1 MNLFEA
7 VKASVTARQAAERY
21 GIEIDRTG
29 KACCIFHDDRHPSM
43 KVDERFHCFACG
55 ADGDAIDLTAQ
66 LFGIGLKEAAAQLA
80 ADFQIAYDEKRGG
93 RGPAKAGSIKARK
106 SLIKRLKN
114 YQNETY
120 RVLCSYFHLL
130 RKWEAEYAPRTED
143 EEWHPLFMEAIQNSV
158 RVEYLLDELMGCS
171 PDKAKE
177 IIALNKNEIG
187 RYANRLREVH
197 AAQKR
202 VPHEVSR

>member
-7 VKASVTARQAAERY
+7 VKASVTAKQAAERY
-21 GIEIDRTG
+21 GIEIGRAG

-80 ADFQIAYDEKRGG
+80 TDFQIVCDEKR
-93 RGPAKAGSIKARK
+93 RREPAKTSSIKERR
-106 SLIKRLKN
+106 SLIQRLKN
-114 YQNETY
+114 YQNENY
-120 RVLCSYFHLL
+120 RVLCSYFRLL
-130 RKWEAEYAPRTED
+130 RKWEAEYAPRPED

-158 RVEYLLDELMGCS
+158 RVEYLIDELMGCS
-171 PDKAKE
+171 PEKAKE
-177 IIALNKNEIG
+177 IIALSKNEIG
-187 RYANRLREVH
+187 RYANRVREIH